1 MSNIQK
7 DGAYS
12 WFYLAATCIVSFTFI
27 GLADSIG
34 IIVAVF
40 IDHLNESN
48 AKGGMNQQMYF
59 DVPVI
64 SVYCS

>member
-1 MSNIQK
+1 MSNIHK
-7 DGAYS
+7 DGPYS
-12 WFYLAATCIVSFTFI
+12 WVFLTATSIVSFTFI

-48 AKGGMNQQMYF
+48 AKGGMNQHAFCLLILQ
-59 DVPVI
+59 
-64 SVYCS
+64 